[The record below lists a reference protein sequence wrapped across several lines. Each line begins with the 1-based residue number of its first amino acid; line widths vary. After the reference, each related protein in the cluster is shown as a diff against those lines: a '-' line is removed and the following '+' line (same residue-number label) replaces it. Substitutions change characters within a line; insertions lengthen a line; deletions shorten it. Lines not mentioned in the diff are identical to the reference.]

1 MGFCGTVCAKSWVSA
16 GPAGLRCTGLRVH
29 RARTLPC
36 PCRGATEV
44 PHPPGPLRFCSERE
58 GDGWDRSPQSSREP
72 SPWGRTRSSPHPI
85 PWGLWLLPATLPF
98 TGSSHES
105 LDLGHLCHH
114 GWARDL
120 YPVQSTGGAESQ
132 AAVQAR
138 PVGSSSFILNQELSP
153 CSPLP
158 GLLGGSDV
166 PGGQEQVPRAAVAEE
181 SSRSRLPLGAVR
193 KSRRG
198 LTAAASQPERERER
212 LQSRPCVGIAANNG
226 GGRRRA
232 RRL

>member
-1 MGFCGTVCAKSWVSA
+1 MAGTDPRRAAGSPARGA
-16 GPAGLRCTGLRVH
+16 GPD
-29 RARTLPC
+29 
-36 PCRGATEV
+36 
-44 PHPPGPLRFCSERE
+44 PPPTPSHEDCGFSPR
-58 GDGWDRSPQSSREP
+58 RSP
-72 SPWGRTRSSPHPI
+72 SPGRLTRAWTLGICATTGGRGICTQCWCKAHE
-85 PWGLWLLPATLPF
+85 GLNRGLLP
-98 TGSSHES
+98 
-105 LDLGHLCHH
+105 
-114 GWARDL
+114 
-120 YPVQSTGGAESQ
+120 
-132 AAVQAR
+132 QAR

-153 CSPLP
+153 RSPLP

-166 PGGQEQVPRAAVAEE
+166 PGGQEQVPRAAVAGG

-212 LQSRPCVGIAANNG
+212 LQFRPCVGIAANNG